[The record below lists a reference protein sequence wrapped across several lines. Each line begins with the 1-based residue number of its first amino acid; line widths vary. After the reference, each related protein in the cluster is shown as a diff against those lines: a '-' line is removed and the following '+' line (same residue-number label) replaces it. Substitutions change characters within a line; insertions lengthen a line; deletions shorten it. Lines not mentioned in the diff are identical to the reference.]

1 MSISQGLKSFVG
13 LLTQGFEQKEDDI
26 FDEMQGDLEY
36 PTQDNLALEPLY
48 GSRVREREERESK
61 VVSHPNFRGYEV
73 IVCEPRS
80 YDQSVN
86 IVKHLKERKTV
97 ILNLHLLDKDQS
109 VVILTTYTQIAI
121 ANTKHKMREKN
132 QRFGSPTFSVTEE
145 PLSYEFLKSLFI
157 IRTSLVVLDTLD
169 LSLARRSS

>member
-1 MSISQGLKSFVG
+1 MSISQGIKSFVG
-13 LLTQGFEQKEDDI
+13 LITGGFEKENEDI
-26 FDEMQGDLEY
+26 FDTMQDDLEY

-48 GSRVREREERESK
+48 GSRTRDREERESK
-61 VVSHPNFRGYEV
+61 VVSHPSFRGYEV

-109 VVILTTYTQIAI
+109 LRIVDFLCGATHALNGNQQRIGESVFIFTPQNINLSAESQ
-121 ANTKHKMREKN
+121 KSKMLIKDALWN
-132 QRFGSPTFSVTEE
+132 Q
-145 PLSYEFLKSLFI
+145 
-157 IRTSLVVLDTLD
+157 
-169 LSLARRSS
+169 AQQ

>member
-1 MSISQGLKSFVG
+1 MGGKTVSISQGIKSFVG
-13 LLTQGFEQKEDDI
+13 LITGGFEKENEDI
-26 FDEMQGDLEY
+26 FDTMQEDLEY

-109 VVILTTYTQIAI
+109 LRIVDFLCGATHALNGNQQRIGESVFIFTPQNINLSAESQ
-121 ANTKHKMREKN
+121 KSKMLIKDALWN
-132 QRFGSPTFSVTEE
+132 Q
-145 PLSYEFLKSLFI
+145 
-157 IRTSLVVLDTLD
+157 
-169 LSLARRSS
+169 AQQ